1 MVQDR
6 EGAELDAWLTAL
18 RTDWRTADLSDV
30 DAALCRYAVK
40 LTRTPAEMSEA
51 DIDELRAH
59 ELEDEAIHEAVQ
71 VVSYFNY
78 INRLADAVRVD
89 LEPEMEP
96 YPH

>member
-1 MVQDR
+1 MVQGR
-6 EGAELDAWLTAL
+6 EGTALDAWLAAL
-18 RTDWRTADLSDV
+18 HSDWRSAELPDV

-40 LTRTPAEMSEA
+40 LTLTPAEMTEA
-51 DIDELRAH
+51 DIDDLRAH
-59 ELEDEAIHEAVQ
+59 GLSDVAIHEAIQ

-96 YPH
+96 YPG